1 MCATP
6 TPRIEILSEKPL
18 NAIYSAGVSVVS
30 TLPLTLTPTVPLHS
44 PLRLLALIDSAEF
57 SLHYTEAILLPLNV
71 VIAPSLGK
79 NIFLG
84 RAQFF
89 LG

>member
-1 MCATP
+1 M
-6 TPRIEILSEKPL
+6 
-18 NAIYSAGVSVVS
+18 
-30 TLPLTLTPTVPLHS
+30 
-44 PLRLLALIDSAEF
+44 ALIDSAEF
-57 SLHYTEAILLPLNV
+57 SLHYTEVILLPLNV

-84 RAQFF
+84 RALFF

>member
-1 MCATP
+1 M
-6 TPRIEILSEKPL
+6 
-18 NAIYSAGVSVVS
+18 
-30 TLPLTLTPTVPLHS
+30 
-44 PLRLLALIDSAEF
+44 RLLVFSDIAKF

-84 RAQFF
+84 RAHFF

>member
-1 MCATP
+1 M
-6 TPRIEILSEKPL
+6 
-18 NAIYSAGVSVVS
+18 
-30 TLPLTLTPTVPLHS
+30 
-44 PLRLLALIDSAEF
+44 RLLVLIDIAKF

-79 NIFLG
+79 NIFSG

-89 LG
+89 LSYRKKSQD

>member
-1 MCATP
+1 
-6 TPRIEILSEKPL
+6 
-18 NAIYSAGVSVVS
+18 
-30 TLPLTLTPTVPLHS
+30 
-44 PLRLLALIDSAEF
+44 LALIDSAEF

-89 LG
+89 LGYREKAKINGYGIYLTRAVRFDLP

>member
-1 MCATP
+1 M
-6 TPRIEILSEKPL
+6 
-18 NAIYSAGVSVVS
+18 S
-30 TLPLTLTPTVPLHS
+30 TLPLTLTPTVTPTLPLETF
-44 PLRLLALIDSAEF
+44 ALVDIAEF

-71 VIAPSLGK
+71 AIAPSLGK
-79 NIFLG
+79 KIFLG

>member
-1 MCATP
+1 
-6 TPRIEILSEKPL
+6 
-18 NAIYSAGVSVVS
+18 
-30 TLPLTLTPTVPLHS
+30 
-44 PLRLLALIDSAEF
+44 LALIDSAEF
-57 SLHYTEAILLPLNV
+57 SLHYTEAILLLLNV

-89 LG
+89 LGYREKAKINGPGIYLTRAVRVNLS